1 MERMKD
7 LRQQLVG
14 MLLASLV
21 VLVVAGCSDD
31 EGCTCTPQLPATPAA
46 PTGLTQI
53 AFGGGTL
60 QCWPYTGATLDG
72 TPQDP
77 INLVFVGHAT
87 PIAIRAALVA
97 LDGDRTGVG
106 FPPVAPFDGVWTEAN
121 GDVQAAYAGD
131 EGWTANVIQLQL
143 GGYGPLR
150 VHLRLFGTGEAWGA
164 DGAWTLGGAH
174 FEVVIPGTADHQV
187 LNWELAEQVV
197 VADLMR
203 SGLLDPENA
212 TALTAVITEAPGF
225 REIPAVIYN
234 GLPVELR
241 GLINGPLED
250 VTEPVP
256 IGTDGQATILNLAQ
270 AAPIVDGAFTEN
282 LAMAYG
288 QLIPRPFCSTGA
300 YDYVY
305 VEGPIDFRKTAVV
318 EPDGRYH
325 YESSYWGQ
333 ITVTPFDVT
342 VDPPVPSGTPFT
354 AIVSDTQVGRLEEG
368 RVTMMVQTKR
378 VSMRDEGAEYLQLD
392 LNLTTQGDKTFRTET
407 SCLVPGVGQ

>member
-1 MERMKD
+1 MERMTKSQRWS
-7 LRQQLVG
+7 LGVVLACLV
-14 MLLASLV
+14 A
-21 VLVVAGCSDD
+21 LVVAGCSDD
-31 EGCTCTPQLPATPAA
+31 EGCTCTPQLPTTPAA
-46 PTGLTQI
+46 PTGLTQVT
-53 AFGGGTL
+53 FSNHTL

-77 INLVFVGHAT
+77 INLIFVGRAT
-87 PIAIRAALVA
+87 PIEIRAALVA
-97 LDGDRTGVG
+97 LDGNRTG
-106 FPPVAPFDGVWTEAN
+106 FPPMAPFDGVWTEAN

-143 GGYGPLR
+143 GGYGPMR
-150 VHLRLFGTGEAWGA
+150 VHLRLFGTGEAWGSA
-164 DGAWTLGGAH
+164 GVWTLGCAH

-197 VADLMR
+197 AADLVR
-203 SGLLDPENA
+203 SGLLDPSNA
-212 TALTAVITEAPGF
+212 TGTTGVISDAPGF

-241 GLINGPLED
+241 QLIGGPAED
-250 VTEPVP
+250 VTAPVP

-270 AAPIVDGAFTEN
+270 AAPIVPGAFTEN
-282 LAMAYG
+282 LAMEYG

-305 VEGPIDFRKTAVV
+305 VAGPIDFRKTTIV
-318 EPDGRYH
+318 EADGSYR

-354 AIVSDTQVGRLEEG
+354 AVVSDTQVGRLEDDQ
-368 RVTMMVQTKR
+368 VTVTVQTKR
-378 VSMRDEGAEYLQLD
+378 VAMHDEGAEYLQLD
-392 LNLTTQGDKTFRTET
+392 LDLATQGDKTFRTET